1 MRYID
6 SMMLRS
12 GPEKLCAGLGLLAA
26 ASVACAQPAVFNG
39 FAVAPFF
46 HAAQDGR
53 VDVVCIGDSNQLHFG
68 GGWDRAWT
76 RALQT
81 RLGLYAS
88 GIITPGEGAGNG
100 GGVGEGW
107 GVLAVGQGIFQTSA
121 APPSVDRYLNAIAS
135 GLGPHSYIY
144 LAPGLVAP
152 GTVAQGMVLYIIAP
166 FAVAEPL
173 RFHYAYAEFDGT
185 GAGSFRPIVRSDDAP
200 PFPEL
205 ATGDVISTRSGAGGG
220 TRARRAWL
228 DLPAGE
234 RPMQMSMH
242 FARSSESIVGPFAAF
257 GMRVEQ
263 LTATRGASLHTL
275 YGVGG
280 QSARD
285 MAAALIASDD
295 ATLTLY
301 FEQVRGLGSRAV
313 LIRVNTGLNDRIE
326 SLPSV
331 GPAAVSEGSSAAA
344 YADNLRAIVA
354 RIREV
359 WALNGWDERELY
371 FLFTPSH
378 AVAMPDEALLV
389 GYREAARVVADEIAR
404 TAVVDFEVMAN
415 ATQMQQNLWYYASF
429 DRNHLRASGF
439 DALSALELNGLIAA
453 AACSADVD
461 SSGGIDGD
469 DIIRFFGR
477 WDANLM
483 DYNNDG
489 GTDSDDVIS
498 FFLDW
503 DRGCGG

>member
-1 MRYID
+1 
-6 SMMLRS
+6 
-12 GPEKLCAGLGLLAA
+12 
-26 ASVACAQPAVFNG
+26 
-39 FAVAPFF
+39 
-46 HAAQDGR
+46 
-53 VDVVCIGDSNQLHFG
+53 
-68 GGWDRAWT
+68 
-76 RALQT
+76 
-81 RLGLYAS
+81 
-88 GIITPGEGAGNG
+88 
-100 GGVGEGW
+100 
-107 GVLAVGQGIFQTSA
+107 
-121 APPSVDRYLNAIAS
+121 
-135 GLGPHSYIY
+135 
-144 LAPGLVAP
+144 
-152 GTVAQGMVLYIIAP
+152 
-166 FAVAEPL
+166 
-173 RFHYAYAEFDGT
+173 
-185 GAGSFRPIVRSDDAP
+185 
-200 PFPEL
+200 
-205 ATGDVISTRSGAGGG
+205 
-220 TRARRAWL
+220 
-228 DLPAGE
+228 
-234 RPMQMSMH
+234 MQMSMH

-359 WALNGWDERELY
+359 WALNEWDERELY